1 MEGKMKPRIGVTVDK
16 IISQGYCYESINE
29 YNLKALILSGA
40 TPLMLPITG
49 EDELIDE
56 YLEMSEEEK
65 NKISH
70 RSNALKHLRI
80 KLEEAL
86 EDFGNQ

>member
-1 MEGKMKPRIGVTVDK
+1 MFVPEGNDK
-16 IISQGYCYESINE
+16 SF
-29 YNLKALILSGA
+29 A
-40 TPLMLPITG
+40 
-49 EDELIDE
+49 
-56 YLEMSEEEK
+56 EMSEEEK